1 MLCATFIDEPGGSWT
16 IFAAPSFVC
25 HPSSQPAV
33 KVISPAVE
41 VIPPAVEVIQ
51 RRLYLGES
59 AVTRCRRRTGL
70 AGVGEDVEGVGA
82 QR

>member
-33 KVISPAVE
+33 K